1 MGKEAR
7 GFSGRSIPVLGR
19 LVASSLHY
27 DMFEYVMKLFYP
39 EGMDEEAKRS
49 VLTAINHNISKN
61 RHDYYLKKYG
71 IDITSPCVIGL
82 GSLPGD
88 EIITARREIHFIN
101 KRFNKAREFIENN
114 CKEDDKLNGL

>member
-61 RHDYYLKKYG
+61 RRDYYLMKYG
-71 IDITSPCVIGL
+71 IDITSPCVI
-82 GSLPGD
+82 SLNNLPSD
-88 EIITARREIHFIN
+88 EIIMAKRVIHVIN
-101 KRFNKAREFIENN
+101 KRFNKAREFIESNY
-114 CKEDDKLNGL
+114 KE

>member
-1 MGKEAR
+1 MEKEAK

-39 EGMDEEAKRS
+39 DEMDDETKRS

-61 RHDYYLKKYG
+61 RRDYYLMKYG
-71 IDITSPCVIGL
+71 IDITSPCVI
-82 GSLPGD
+82 SLNNLPSD
-88 EIITARREIHFIN
+88 EIIMAKRVIHVIN
-101 KRFNKAREFIENN
+101 KRFNKAREFIESNY
-114 CKEDDKLNGL
+114 KE